1 VRLILASSSPR
12 RIELFSRISP
22 DFIAIPSDVDES
34 ASGPP
39 ERRVATIARAKAE
52 WVARRHHGLVIGA
65 DTIVVLDGEV
75 LGKPTSRSAARE
87 MLRRLSG
94 RAHRV
99 LTGLYVVFTF
109 TGQWEEAFE
118 ETEVVFRELTSE
130 EIEWYLKTG
139 EYADKA
145 GGYGIQ
151 EKGGL
156 FVERISGDYFNV
168 VGLPLCRL
176 YLMLR
181 SLGYRLPG
189 GSAAG

>member
-12 RIELFSRISP
+12 RAELLSRITP
-22 DFIAIPSDVDES
+22 DFIAIPSDVDEA

-39 ERRVATIARAKAE
+39 ESRVLALARAKAE
-52 WVARRHHGLVIGA
+52 RVAKRHHGLVIGA
-65 DTIVVLDGEV
+65 DTIVVLDADV

-87 MLRRLSG
+87 MLARLSG
-94 RAHRV
+94 RVHRV
-99 LTGLYVVFTF
+99 LTGLYVVSTF
-109 TGQWEEAFE
+109 TGEWQEACE
-118 ETEVVFRELTSE
+118 ETEVVFRELSDD
-130 EIEWYLKTG
+130 EIEWYLDTG

-151 EKGGL
+151 GKGALLVEKI
-156 FVERISGDYFNV
+156 RGDYFNV

-181 SLGYRLPG
+181 ALGYRLPRS
-189 GSAAG
+189 SAAG